1 MSSDIVNTHKLNQQ
15 ASEYVVRLYSGELTA
30 KEEQQILDWC
40 SERDEHQAAFD
51 AALSVWEDA
60 SALTPKAGWR
70 EQLEK
75 RFYTWRYIAA
85 SVVIAIFASML
96 LIHNEYPAEKTLF
109 QAAQYYKTG
118 IGEVSNVGL
127 PDGST
132 VTLNTDTNIKV
143 EFTPVQ
149 RELWLNKGEAF
160 FDIAKDT
167 SRPFI
172 IHTDTKMVTVVGTKF
187 NIKLSHSGFNIA
199 VTEGIV
205 AVQDSTKVASRGDS
219 QHDNKPL
226 LLEAGAVAS
235 FSKDSALIA
244 KQNTSAVEKAKSWT
258 TGYLRFDDERLEKV
272 IESFNRYRSRKI
284 VIDPALVDMRISGV
298 FKLSDGDSILSAL
311 EATLPVEVVKTEKNI
326 KLVKK

>member
-1 MSSDIVNTHKLNQQ
+1 MSRDIVSKRALNQQ

-40 SERDEHQAAFD
+40 SESDEHQSAFD
-51 AALSVWEDA
+51 AALSVWDDA
-60 SALTPKAGWR
+60 ASLTPKAGWR
-70 EQLEK
+70 AQLEK
-75 RFYTWRYIAA
+75 RFYAWRYLAA
-85 SVVIAIFASML
+85 SVVIAVLVSML
-96 LIHNEYPAEKTLF
+96 LLHNNYPTEKTLF

-143 EFTPVQ
+143 EFTPIQ
-149 RELWLNKGEAF
+149 RELWLNRGEAF
-160 FDIAKDT
+160 FDIAKDR

-172 IHTDTKMVTVVGTKF
+172 IHTDTKVVTVVGTKF
-187 NIKLSHSGFNIA
+187 NIKLSQSGFNIA

-205 AVQDSTKVASRGDS
+205 AVQDTTKVASS
-219 QHDNKPL
+219 AADNKPL

-235 FSKDSALIA
+235 FSKDSALIT
-244 KQNTSAVEKAKSWT
+244 KQNTNAVEQAKSWT
-258 TGYLRFDDERLEKV
+258 TGYLRFDDERLDKV
-272 IESFNRYRSRKI
+272 IESFNRYRNRKI

-298 FKLSDGDSILSAL
+298 FKLSDGDSILNAL
-311 EATLPVEVVKTEKNI
+311 EATLPIEIEKTEKKI
-326 KLVKK
+326 TLVKKY

>member
-1 MSSDIVNTHKLNQQ
+1 MSSDIVNKRALNQQ

-40 SERDEHQAAFD
+40 SESDVHQSAFN
-51 AALSVWEDA
+51 AALSVWEEA
-60 SALTPKAGWR
+60 AALTPKAGWR

-75 RFYTWRYIAA
+75 RFYEWRYIAA
-85 SVVIAIFASML
+85 SVVIAVFVSML
-96 LIHNEYPAEKTLF
+96 LIHNNYPTEKKLF

-143 EFTPVQ
+143 EFTPAQ

-167 SRPFI
+167 LRPFI
-172 IHTDTKMVTVVGTKF
+172 IHTDTKVVRVVGTKF
-187 NIKLSHSGFNIA
+187 NIRLSQSGFNIA

-205 AVQDSTKVASRGDS
+205 AVQDNPQLASSGAS

-235 FSKDSALIA
+235 FSKDSALIT
-244 KQNTSAVEKAKSWT
+244 KQNTNAVEKAKSWT

-272 IESFNRYRSRKI
+272 IEGFNRYRNRKI

-311 EATLPVEVVKTEKNI
+311 EATLPIEVEKTEENI